1 LLPRSVLDYHG
12 IIRCVT
18 ALVLGVLGATIYQRP
33 LVVRDRVA
41 FVREISGIQVVLP
54 A

>member
-1 LLPRSVLDYHG
+1 MDTHCSPPS
-12 IIRCVT
+12 ICVT
-18 ALVLGVLGATIYQRP
+18 ALALGVLGATNYQRP
-33 LVVRDRVA
+33 LLVRDLVA